1 MWLTLSSYSDECMA
15 AVLKDQPGS
24 RRELAR
30 RFEEVHPQGNKQSPY
45 PGYRSQSP
53 CRSPYG
59 FNNRFPSFQ
68 GRQEYFQDSRQQ
80 QPYGFQQ
87 RQQSPPQQ
95 HNQQRQ
101 YPQQQQPVVGKDD
114 RTSYQ
119 PRCFI
124 CNDPGHKAGACP
136 NKGKGY
142 SNHLSPRSRSDAW
155 GRASLEP
162 RRSQTSLKV

>member
-1 MWLTLSSYSDECMA
+1 MYGCGPA
-15 AVLKDQPGS
+15 GS
-24 RRELAR
+24 RRELAWAICQ
-30 RFEEVHPQGNKQSPY
+30 FEEVHPQGNKQSPY

-53 CRSPYG
+53 CRSPYS

-68 GRQEYFQDSRQQ
+68 GQEYSQDSRQQ

-101 YPQQQQPVVGKDD
+101 YPQQQQPVVGRDD
-114 RTSYQ
+114 RPSYQ

-124 CNDPGHKAGACP
+124 CNDPGHTRAKDTAI
-136 NKGKGY
+136 
-142 SNHLSPRSRSDAW
+142 SSTPRSRSDVW